1 MTTLLEQLR
10 PEIVKA
16 LEKNSDKY
24 DYSITELYNSLDN
37 KYLYSELSVGEM
49 RDLTLWADVD
59 ERTWDYVDWKYGIKL
74 FVDTI
79 DAKRY

>member
-1 MTTLLEQLR
+1 MKTLLGQLR
-10 PEIVKA
+10 PEIAEA
-16 LEKNSDKY
+16 LEKNRDKY
-24 DYSITELYNSLDN
+24 DYLITELYNSLDN
-37 KYLYSELSVGEM
+37 KHLYSELSVGEM

>member
-1 MTTLLEQLR
+1 MITLLEQLR
-10 PEIVKA
+10 PEVAQA
-16 LEKNSDKY
+16 LEKNRDKY
-24 DYSITELYNSLDN
+24 DYSITELYNNLDT
-37 KYLYSELSVGEM
+37 KHLYSELTIAEM

-79 DAKRY
+79 DAKRN

>member
-10 PEIVKA
+10 PEIVEA
-16 LEKNSDKY
+16 LEKNRDKY

>member
-1 MTTLLEQLR
+1 MITLLEQLR
-10 PEIVKA
+10 PEIAEA
-16 LEKNSDKY
+16 LEKNRDKY
-24 DYSITELYNSLDN
+24 DYPVTELYNSLDN
-37 KYLYSELSVGEM
+37 KYLYSELSVREM

>member
-10 PEIVKA
+10 PEIVEA
-16 LEKNSDKY
+16 LEKNRDKY
-24 DYSITELYNSLDN
+24 DYPVTELYNSLYN

>member
-10 PEIVKA
+10 PEIIEA
-16 LEKNSDKY
+16 LEKNRDKY
-24 DYSITELYNSLDN
+24 DYPVTELYNSLDN
-37 KYLYSELSVGEM
+37 KHLYRELSVGEM

-74 FVDTI
+74 FIDTI
-79 DAKRY
+79 DAKRN